1 MKHYP
6 RIILVPVTTILCIRL
21 VSRVPDAEQY
31 YKKSQTPA
39 TVPTN
44 SSHHLRPARN
54 CEAKGGGTL
63 SSGLASQP
71 LF

>member
-44 SSHHLRPARN
+44 SSHLSGPLGIVKQR
-54 CEAKGGGTL
+54 GGGTL
-63 SSGLASQP
+63 SSGLACQP